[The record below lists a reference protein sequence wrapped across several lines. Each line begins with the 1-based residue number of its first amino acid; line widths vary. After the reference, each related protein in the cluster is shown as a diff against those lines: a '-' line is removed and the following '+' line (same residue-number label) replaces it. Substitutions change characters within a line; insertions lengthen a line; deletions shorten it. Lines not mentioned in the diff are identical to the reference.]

1 MKADFVTF
9 QVVSET
15 GLLYKWRTFRTD
27 EDFYE
32 LRRLMV
38 IALPY
43 VMVPPLPYKNLKAQ
57 DRKIPKRQRLYQ
69 RFINAIHKSE
79 TLKQVQIFVDFIK
92 LSDRT
97 DWITATKRVDKQK
110 VFNVMTESGNMDVKY
125 NARNYAFTS

>member
-43 VMVPPLPYKNLKAQ
+43 VMVPPLPRKNLKAQ

-79 TLKQVQIFVDFIK
+79 ILKQV
-92 LSDRT
+92 
-97 DWITATKRVDKQK
+97 
-110 VFNVMTESGNMDVKY
+110 
-125 NARNYAFTS
+125 

>member
-1 MKADFVTF
+1 M
-9 QVVSET
+9 
-15 GLLYKWRTFRTD
+15 
-27 EDFYE
+27 
-32 LRRLMV
+32 
-38 IALPY
+38 
-43 VMVPPLPYKNLKAQ
+43 
-57 DRKIPKRQRLYQ
+57 YQ